1 MSHADASVLDLIG
14 NTPIQPLDRVA
25 RSLGLQGRLV
35 AKLENLNPGGSMKD
49 RVARTIVRRARESGE
64 LKPGQPVI
72 EVTSGNTGIGL
83 ALVCRA
89 LGHPFYA
96 VMSRGNSI
104 ERAQMMRAYGA
115 EVVLV
120 DQAPGGVAGRV
131 SGADMVLVKERCAT
145 LCAELGAYFS
155 NQFENPANPE
165 AHVESTGPELL
176 KQCGDELSAVVA
188 FAGTGGALGGLAT
201 FFHRAAPRVR
211 VYAVEPECAAS
222 LAVACC
228 IEAAHAIQGGGYGKP
243 SLPHLDPK
251 LVGGYLKCNDDQ
263 AVAAARMLAREE
275 GVLGGYSTGAN
286 LHAAIELL
294 KDRERGGTVAFLVCD
309 SGTRYL
315 SVGLFP

>member
-1 MSHADASVLDLIG
+1 MSVDASVLDLIG
-14 NTPIQPLDRVA
+14 NTPTQPLDRIVRA
-25 RSLGLQGRLV
+25 LGLRGRIV

-49 RVARTIVRRARESGE
+49 RVARTIVRRAREAGD

-104 ERAQMMRAYGA
+104 ERAQLMRAYGA

-120 DQAPGGVAGRV
+120 DQAPGGIAGRV
-131 SGADMVLVKERCAT
+131 SGADMVLVKDRCAV
-145 LCAELGAYFS
+145 LREELGAYFA

-176 KQCGDELSAVVA
+176 KQCGSELSAVVA
-188 FAGTGGALGGLAT
+188 FAGTGGALGGLAS
-201 FFHRAAPRVR
+201 FFHRAAPHVR

-228 IEAAHAIQGGGYGKP
+228 IEAAHMIQGGGYGKP
-243 SLPHLDPK
+243 DLPHLDRS
-251 LVGGYLKCNDDQ
+251 LVSGYLKCSDEQ
-263 AVAAARMLAREE
+263 AISAARMLARDE
-275 GVLGGYSTGAN
+275 GVLGGYSTGAS

-294 KDRERGGTVAFLVCD
+294 RTREQGGNVAFLVCD